1 MIPKIQ
7 ISEVKHTRGIYE
19 RQATMLSLVS
29 PEERVP
35 KEHPMRRIKIMAD
48 NELSRLSS
56 VFD

>member
-1 MIPKIQ
+1 V
-7 ISEVKHTRGIYE
+7 VKHTRGIYE

-48 NELSRLSS
+48 NELSRLPS